1 MSRGAASPSWVI
13 DTADVSALEMFLLRR
28 MREHAAG
35 DHASVF
41 AGGGM
46 DLRGLREWEPG
57 DSMSDI
63 DWAQSS
69 IRNFSPL
76 ITRQFE
82 QDSAATVMVAA
93 DASLSTRGGAPGAP
107 LRGTLLRCLAVLG
120 MSAAFAQDRFGMI
133 AFGDA
138 GRPLR
143 ALRPR
148 AGKAHVM
155 HCLSHYV
162 SCSESGERGEGD
174 LITQLEA
181 HLRGNSLL
189 VFLSDGLLAPIHELL
204 ERLAVLAGEHDVLV
218 VLVDAREAF
227 AVPPVNAGWVEV
239 CDVET
244 GETVTI
250 SRAAALAMRERIAE
264 WQANVIERAQS
275 RGVEVLIVDSDRFR
289 MAEALAACFTRRRL
303 RKLRG

>member
-1 MSRGAASPSWVI
+1 MSGRAASPWVI
-13 DTADVSALEMFLLRR
+13 DTADVSALELFLLRR
-28 MREHAAG
+28 MREHASG

-69 IRNFSPL
+69 IHNFSPL

-93 DASLSTRGGAPGAP
+93 DASLSTRGGSPSAPMRA
-107 LRGTLLRCLAVLG
+107 TLLRCLAVLG
-120 MSAAFAQDRFGMI
+120 MSAAFAQDRFGMV
-133 AFGDA
+133 AFGDT
-138 GRPLR
+138 GRPMR

-148 AGKAHVM
+148 AGKAHVL
-155 HCLSHYV
+155 HCLSQYV
-162 SCSESGERGEGD
+162 SCSESAERGEGD
-174 LITQLEA
+174 LMAQLEA

-189 VFLSDGLLAPIHELL
+189 VLLSDGLLASIDTLI
-204 ERLAVLAGEHDVLV
+204 ERLAALSGEHDVLV

-227 AVPPVNAGWVEV
+227 AIPPVNAGWLETV
-239 CDVET
+239 DVET
-244 GETVTI
+244 GETCTM
-250 SRAAALAMRERIAE
+250 SRAAALAMRERIAG
-264 WQANVIERAQS
+264 WQAGVFHRAQA
-275 RGVEVLIVDSDRFR
+275 RGVEVVIVDADRFR
-289 MAEALAACFTRRRL
+289 MAETLASCFTRRRL